1 MASPSQTKSKR
12 KRILRAIRRGF
23 DFIPEVLNPSSRPSS
38 PHPSG
43 PVALSAESPSSAP
56 SGNPIAATDPA
67 SHLSNPIPQ
76 PEQSTSHLPASS
88 STPGPSSGPGTVNP
102 VPATSA
108 GTNTTKW
115 LKGVGNA
122 AWTGFESA
130 LRVLD
135 KSADAYP
142 PLKSAVGRFL
152 ACLDIIQVGRDG
164 C

>member
-1 MASPSQTKSKR
+1 MASPSPTKSKR
-12 KRILRAIRRGF
+12 KRIRRAIRRGI
-23 DFIPEVLNPSSRPSS
+23 DLVEEVLNPSSRPSS

-43 PVALSAESPSSAP
+43 PAALSAESPSPAL
-56 SGNPIAATDPA
+56 SGNPNADTDHA
-67 SHLSNPIPQ
+67 SHLSNPIPHS
-76 PEQSTSHLPASS
+76 EQSTPHSPTSS
-88 STPGPSSGPGTVNP
+88 STPGPSSGPGTVSP
-102 VPATSA
+102 VPATSGGLNA
-108 GTNTTKW
+108 TKW
-115 LKGVGNA
+115 LTGVENA

-135 KSADAYP
+135 KSADAFP